1 MSWLTR
7 FLSSTIGAKFLVAL
21 TGAALFLFLIAHM
34 LGNLQIFLGPDAIN
48 SYAEALRKVPELL
61 WGARLG
67 LLAAVVIHVGLTIKL
82 TRQNQTARPI
92 AYAVKE
98 PVDSTLASRTMILS
112 GLLLFAFIV
121 YHLLHF
127 TLGVTNPDQ
136 FAVHDAQGRHDVYR
150 MVILGFQQPAIVLS
164 YLVAQVLLGFHLSH
178 GIGSLFQTLGL
189 NNPKIAKGTRLFGQ
203 VSAIVIVAGFLSVP
217 FAVITGILHLP

>member
-1 MSWLTR
+1 MSWLTG

-48 SYAEALRKVPELL
+48 SYATALRKVPELL

-67 LLAAVVIHVGLTIKL
+67 LLAAVVIHIGLTIKL
-82 TRQNQTARPI
+82 TRQNSAARPI
-92 AYAVKE
+92 AYEVKE
-98 PVDSTLASRTMILS
+98 PVDSTLASRTMILT
-112 GLLLFAFIV
+112 GLLVLAFIV
-121 YHLLHF
+121 YHLLQF

-150 MVILGFQQPAIVLS
+150 MVILGFQQPAVVLS

-203 VSAIVIVAGFLSVP
+203 VSAIVIVTGFLSVP